1 MHKFLFIAILCLVS
15 SVGLRQAQAKK
26 KGKSARAAKAE
37 VKQTQTKEV
46 ADAISGLS
54 HTDPEK
60 VLSSIGVL
68 AASGAKGAA
77 APLVDLL
84 RTGPRND
91 ITNAAIQSLGLIAH
105 PESLPVIIEYLN
117 HRRPDARITAIYA
130 LDAYEDEK
138 VAAALTDALRDS
150 DKEVRSTAALSLGKH
165 GNVSTVPILF
175 KALDR
180 GVQEAAI
187 SIGQLGT
194 AKHAEKLSAQLGK
207 LDINILLPGF
217 DEFLR
222 REDFPKKGKL
232 QILNDLFELAG
243 PDVRRFAV
251 AYKAS
256 FPPGTTE
263 ENELFKM
270 VSRMVRRI
278 QED

>member
-1 MHKFLFIAILCLVS
+1 MHRFLFTAILCLAS
-15 SVGLRQAQAKK
+15 SLGLNQAQAKK
-26 KGKSARAAKAE
+26 TGKSARAAKAN
-37 VKQTQTKEV
+37 VKLAQTKEV
-46 ADAISGLS
+46 TDAISGLS
-54 HTDPEK
+54 HTDPEQ
-60 VLSSIGVL
+60 VLSSIGIL
-68 AASGAKGAA
+68 AASGAKSAA
-77 APLVDLL
+77 APLADLL

-91 ITNAAIQSLGLIAH
+91 ITNAALQSLGLIAH

-130 LDAYEDEK
+130 LDAYEDDK
-138 VAAALTDALRDS
+138 VATALTGALRDS
-150 DKEVRSTAALSLGKH
+150 DREVRSTAALALGKH
-165 GNVSTVPILF
+165 GSESTVPILF
-175 KALDR
+175 KALER
-180 GVQEAAI
+180 GVHEAAI
-187 SIGQLGT
+187 SIGQLGGE
-194 AKHAEKLSAQLGK
+194 KDAEQLSAQLGK
-207 LDINILLPGF
+207 LDINVLLPGF

-232 QILNDLFELAG
+232 EILNDLFELAG

-270 VSRMVRRI
+270 VSRMVRQI